1 MKKINYQFIISILL
15 IFLILYCLYSSRFNI
30 FSSYFEKKEEFSMP
44 TWFQSL
50 TDILKDPTKDI
61 FSTSKSDSGEI
72 DPSLITISTKSKPDF
87 SQIALK
93 TQTNSSK
100 TGLSTIPPPSY
111 PDPVIVPNMDRLSVI
126 STLESSVNTLSNPT
140 LHPLNS
146 HSIESGN
153 IPLPKKAQIPPQPLI
168 TKKELKKSEDN
179 NKEEEEKVNENEK
192 LIENIIEKMLKKKPT
207 DIGFLEQFMKDQK
220 KEEEE
225 QEHILPINKNLKKED
240 SKVINKKNENENEN
254 KKESFLSEPSGIHSS
269 LANCKFISSSQCP
282 ISYPNDSGAIFPNS
296 YPFMCSSD
304 PNKIIERPKVYGIL
318 SRGSLIR
325 VEIAKSGKNMSKD
338 SQLIISCKE
347 IDRYGSLPRLKPIF
361 NREGE
366 LKKVQILDSG
376 SGLMSSP
383 EFKFIL
389 PINEE
394 NEECRLC
401 CS

>member
-192 LIENIIEKMLKKKPT
+192 LIENIIEKM
-207 DIGFLEQFMKDQK
+207 
-220 KEEEE
+220 
-225 QEHILPINKNLKKED
+225 
-240 SKVINKKNENENEN
+240 INKKNENENEN